1 METKEK
7 NVEEYTHPQGVEVK
21 VSAARVNLTMLGFI
35 VVFVAAGVILFNYV
49 WGEASSYSAGYELGS
64 IVRLRALSIKGAII
78 MFLCCLVYILIQYGL
93 LYWFSGK
100 DRQALRWNTDWKSW
114 GFLLKKPLL
123 LKYYRVALLSPF
135 ILLGVFPMI
144 HGFSTGNSAVYF
156 TGIFCVVASA
166 TDCYYFWKLRS
177 FDSDD
182 KIVDGDESLSATII
196 KGTY

>member
-1 METKEK
+1 METKEM
-7 NVEEYTHPQGVEVK
+7 NVEECAHPQGVEVK
-21 VSAARVNLTMLGFI
+21 VGAARFNVTLLFFI
-35 VVFVAAGVILFNYV
+35 VAFVAVGAILFNYV
-49 WGEASSYSAGYELGS
+49 WGDALSYDAGYELGS
-64 IVRLRALSIKGAII
+64 LVRLQALSIKGAII

-100 DRQALRWNTDWKSW
+100 DRQALLWNTDWKSW

-123 LKYYRVALLSPF
+123 LKYYRIVLLSPF
-135 ILLGVFPMI
+135 ILLGIFPMI

-156 TGIFCVVASA
+156 TGMFCVLCSSA
-166 TDCYYFWKLRS
+166 DCYYFWKLRS
-177 FDSDD
+177 FDSND